1 MDLNEFQRWGKEY
14 YESRGWA
21 ELDIFIRIGFLAEE
35 TGEVARAIRA
45 LEIGRDRPDEP
56 AGSLEENK
64 RKLTEELGDV
74 LGNLIVIASRC
85 DIPLEEVF
93 QSHKKT
99 FGTLFEGLG
108 SFPNRPENP
117 LFVPPGGAAASSRRL
132 PSIEKEIS
140 SVIRGARHLRGAA
153 SPSSVM
159 HPLQCR
165 LKERE
170 GLHVRKRLRREKEN
184 RT

>member
-1 MDLNEFQRWGKEY
+1 M
-14 YESRGWA
+14 
-21 ELDIFIRIGFLAEE
+21 DIFIRIGFLRKKRVRSPGRSE
-35 TGEVARAIRA
+35 A
-45 LEIGRDRPDEP
+45 LEIGRDRPGEP

-74 LGNLIVIASRC
+74 LGNLIVIANRYE
-85 DIPLEEVF
+85 IPLEEVV
-93 QSHKKT
+93 QSRKKT

-117 LFVPPGGAAASSRRL
+117 LFVPPGGAAAPSRRL
-132 PSIEKEIS
+132 PSIKKEIS

-159 HPLQCR
+159 HPLQRR

-184 RT
+184 RA